1 VETLAKILTV
11 FLAALICLQ
20 ISLAG
25 AQTTSSF
32 PHVPVSSKI
41 LRVQEQ
47 AEEVYERSDYKRAFF
62 IYRNELA
69 PIGDKYSQYMVGFM
83 YLAGQWV
90 EEDPVTASA
99 WYRLAAERDTKEFVS
114 ARDQLVATLDAEQ
127 KAQSDRRYIE
137 LRKEFGDLVLL
148 TRAIRRDYEMLRNRT
163 GTRLSADGSPLT
175 IIDPSGLGTSQSGSA
190 YYGKI
195 EKRIKARLEYI
206 ASRVRIDVVDINFKN
221 VDLDELEEQVD
232 EYLTKLD

>member
-148 TRAIRRDYEMLRNRT
+148 TRAIRRDYETLRNRT
-163 GTRLSADGSPLT
+163 GTRLSADSSPLT
-175 IIDPSGLGTSQSGSA
+175 IIDPNGLSTTQSGSQ

-195 EKRIKARLEYI
+195 EKRIKVRLEYV
-206 ASRVRIDVVDINFKN
+206 ASRVKIDIIDIN
-221 VDLDELEEQVD
+221 VDSVNLDAIEEQVD
-232 EYLTKLD
+232 EYLQTLD